1 MASFCSGCGFP
12 QAANVAFC
20 PNCGARHQG
29 APSPAPAPAPPQQAP
44 AAVAK
49 SAGMSTGMKVLLTF
63 VVLIMLGGVAG
74 IAGMIYVGH
83 RVKEAVVDKAKELGV
98 ELPTSEPARH
108 TGSARVLPKSCDLLS
123 KQEAATL
130 LGEPIERSETSEEGC
145 LYYGPAGLS
154 ASLAKTQFSRDV
166 QSAQTP
172 GSTVSATDMATSAEQ
187 MVGGIT
193 GAQGMPGSGGEAPL
207 LMLIIAPDGKSQ
219 MTALTASK
227 ALFNGIFKAADA
239 KGLSFGDEIPGLGDR
254 AIRLPKL
261 GLNVLKGEVMIRI
274 IPGPVPDPDAKTIA
288 VARTVLGRL

>member
-29 APSPAPAPAPPQQAP
+29 AASPAPVPQQQAP
-44 AAVAK
+44 VAVAQA
-49 SAGMSTGMKVLLTF
+49 AGMSTGMKVLLTF

-83 RVKEAVVDKAKELGV
+83 RVKVAVVDKAKELGV
-98 ELPTSEPARH
+98 ELPSEPARH
-108 TGSARVLPKSCDLLS
+108 TGSARVPLPKPCDLLS

-130 LGEPIERSETSEEGC
+130 LGEPIERSETSQEIC
-145 LYYGPAGLS
+145 MFYGPAGLS
-154 ASLAKTQFSRDV
+154 ASLAKTQFSRNV

-172 GSTVSATDMATSAEQ
+172 GATVSATDMATSAEQ

-239 KGLSFGDEIPGLGDR
+239 KGLSMGDDIPGLGDR

-274 IPGPVPDPDAKTIA
+274 ILGPVPDPDAKTIA
-288 VARTVLGRL
+288 VARSVLGRL